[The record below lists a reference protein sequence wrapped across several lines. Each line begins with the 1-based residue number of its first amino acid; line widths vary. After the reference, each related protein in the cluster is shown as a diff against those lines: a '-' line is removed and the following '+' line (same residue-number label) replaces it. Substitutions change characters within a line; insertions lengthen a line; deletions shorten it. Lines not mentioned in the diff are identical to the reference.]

1 MGRKCKNSPNVKV
14 HGVPFRVT
22 EMGMTTKGQ
31 ARCYISMRQ
40 PDGSILHGEGVS
52 KLVTAKSMKAEAVI
66 KAAEN
71 IIWKNRGQ
79 VLEWL
84 RAGRLQKATPTLL
97 LLVLPEESV
106 TSIYGKNDERRREL
120 VRCAAKLLPPLPELQ
135 EKMEAVTFRAVEKV
149 AVNRGEDDALKR
161 ALNRLYDEA
170 VAQGILQEN
179 NVKKL
184 LVTMRSEGV
193 RTDAKYSAVLL
204 HLTTGVKTG
213 ELCGLNIDNLMRYK
227 DVVYIEIGAKYVQKR
242 GKVAEWKPYERES
255 GKVRRI
261 PCTPLA
267 QAALSV
273 LLKSR
278 LEAGAKV
285 DAPLIVGEGGRRWD
299 VLKLRAFEKEVL
311 QKVVP
316 EYAKISRTDVI
327 RTSFEHYCRA
337 VCGMPDGSAQKLLG
351 CKAAQTY
358 EEWYCDY
365 SSKVALMTLEA
376 QLRRCHKSLIC
387 DEGKWHIAAHLHL
400 RMKRG
405 ASVQIQTE
413 HGVKIEKI

>member
-1 MGRKCKNSPNVKV
+1 MLYQY
-14 HGVPFRVT
+14 
-22 EMGMTTKGQ
+22 EA
-31 ARCYISMRQ
+31 ARW
-40 PDGSILHGEGVS
+40 SILHGEGVS

-184 LVTMRSEGV
+184 LVTMRSEGEKA
-193 RTDAKYSAVLL
+193 DKKY
-204 HLTTGVKTG
+204 
-213 ELCGLNIDNLMRYK
+213 
-227 DVVYIEIGAKYVQKR
+227 
-242 GKVAEWKPYERES
+242 
-255 GKVRRI
+255 
-261 PCTPLA
+261 
-267 QAALSV
+267 
-273 LLKSR
+273 
-278 LEAGAKV
+278 
-285 DAPLIVGEGGRRWD
+285 
-299 VLKLRAFEKEVL
+299 
-311 QKVVP
+311 
-316 EYAKISRTDVI
+316 
-327 RTSFEHYCRA
+327 
-337 VCGMPDGSAQKLLG
+337 
-351 CKAAQTY
+351 
-358 EEWYCDY
+358 
-365 SSKVALMTLEA
+365 
-376 QLRRCHKSLIC
+376 
-387 DEGKWHIAAHLHL
+387 
-400 RMKRG
+400 
-405 ASVQIQTE
+405 
-413 HGVKIEKI
+413 